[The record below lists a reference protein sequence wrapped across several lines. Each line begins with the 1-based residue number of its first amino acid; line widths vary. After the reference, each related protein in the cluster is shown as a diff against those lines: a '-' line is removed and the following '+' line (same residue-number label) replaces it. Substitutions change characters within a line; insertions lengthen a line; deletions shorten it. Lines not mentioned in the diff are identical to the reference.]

1 MRYLWV
7 SLSCLLFAASAC
19 AQEFDL
25 LIKGGHVLD
34 AKNQID
40 AKRDIAVIGDKVVK
54 VAVDIPES
62 AAKRVVDARGMIV
75 APGLIDVHAH
85 VFVGNNPKTFADGRS
100 SIFPDD
106 YSFRA
111 GITTVVDCGTSGW
124 RNFPTFKTNVIDQ
137 AKTRVLAFLNI
148 FGSGMIGSPQEQ
160 QLDDLD
166 TQKVRETIDQNSDR
180 IVGIKIGHYSGS
192 DWMPF
197 ELALD
202 VAHHANRPV
211 IIEAHLPK
219 LPLEGI
225 LNRMG
230 PGDIYSQAFKHTTAD
245 RLSIVDDNGKVWPYV
260 QAAYRKGVLFD
271 VGHGGVSFQF
281 STAIPAFRQG
291 ITPYSFGSDL
301 HSNSINGGM
310 KDMLNIMSKYLN
322 MGMSLKDVISR
333 ATWNSALS
341 IKRNDLGHL
350 SEGAVADLTVL
361 RITKGKFGF
370 IDANNVV
377 MKGEQK
383 LQCEV
388 TVRAGKVVYDLNG
401 KSSSKYANTFK

>member
-1 MRYLWV
+1 MRYLWIA
-7 SLSCLLFAASAC
+7 LFCWIVQPAS

-25 LIKGGHVLD
+25 LIRGGHVID

-40 AKRDIAVIGDKVVK
+40 RVQDIAISGDKVAK
-54 VAVDIPES
+54 VADNIPES
-62 AAKRVVDARGMIV
+62 AAKRVIDARGLLV
-75 APGLIDVHAH
+75 TPGLIDVHVH

-100 SIFPDD
+100 SIYPDD

-124 RNFPTFKTNVIDQ
+124 RNFPTFKQQVIDQ
-137 AKTRVLAFLNI
+137 SKTRVLAFLNI

-166 TQKVRETIDQNSDR
+166 TGKVIETINNYRDQ
-180 IVGIKIGHYSGS
+180 IVGIKIGHYSGA

-197 ELALD
+197 QRALD
-202 VAHHANRPV
+202 VGRVTSRPI

-225 LNRMG
+225 LTRMG
-230 PGDIYSQAFKHTTAD
+230 PGDIYSQSFKHQTAD
-245 RLSIVDDNGKVWPYV
+245 RLSIVDDNGNVRPYV
-260 QAAYRKGVLFD
+260 LAAYKKGVLFD

-281 STAIPAFRQG
+281 GTAIPALQQG
-291 ITPYSFGSDL
+291 IVPHSFGSDL

-322 MGMSLKDVISR
+322 MGMSLKEVVAR
-333 ATWNSALS
+333 ATWQSAQA
-341 IKRNDLGHL
+341 IRREDLGQI
-350 SEGAVADLTVL
+350 SPGAIADLTVL
-361 RITKGKFGF
+361 NIRKGEFGF
-370 IDANNVV
+370 IDASNVV
-377 MKGEQK
+377 LKGNRK
-383 LQCEV
+383 LECEV

-401 KSSSKYANTFK
+401 RSSSKKINAPR

>member
-1 MRYLWV
+1 LIA
-7 SLSCLLFAASAC
+7 LFCWLAGKAS

-25 LIKGGHVLD
+25 LIKGGHIID

-40 AKRDIAVIGDKVVK
+40 KVQDIAVTGDKV
-54 VAVDIPES
+54 ARIDDNIPES
-62 AAKRVVDARGMIV
+62 AAKRVIDARGLFV
-75 APGLIDVHAH
+75 TPGLIDVHVH

-124 RNFPTFKTNVIDQ
+124 RNFPTFKQQVIDQ
-137 AKTRVLAFLNI
+137 SKTRVLAFLNI

-166 TQKVRETIDQNSDR
+166 TQKAAETIEKYGDQ

-197 ELALD
+197 QRALD
-202 VAHHANRPV
+202 VGRTTSRPI

-219 LPLEGI
+219 LSLEGI
-225 LNRMG
+225 LSRMG
-230 PGDIYSQAFKHTTAD
+230 PGDIYSQSFKHQTAD
-245 RLSIVDDNGKVWPYV
+245 RLSIVDDNGKVRPYV
-260 QAAYRKGVLFD
+260 VAAHKKGVLFD

-281 STAIPAFRQG
+281 NTAIPALQQG
-291 ITPYSFGSDL
+291 IIPNSFGSDL

-322 MGMSLKDVISR
+322 MGMSLKDVITR
-333 ATWNSALS
+333 ATWHSAQA
-341 IKRNDLGHL
+341 IRRKDLGHI
-350 SEGAVADLTVL
+350 SPGAVADLTVL
-361 RITKGKFGF
+361 DVRKGEFGF
-370 IDANNVV
+370 IDASNVV
-377 MKGEQK
+377 IEGNQK
-383 LQCEV
+383 LECEV

-401 KSSSKYANTFK
+401 RSSTKRIKVTQ